1 MDRKTY
7 TAQLAGLRELRAGIT
22 AAEKT
27 VAAAQKELD
36 RLTAQRARKVAGLAG
51 YEGAQAA
58 AVAKASGLSVGDV
71 VRIAPLLDPTPAAVR
86 AARADDRADADAAT
100 HVPVPEAELADG
112 PAVVVALSL
121 ARPAPVPEQPAP
133 AAVRAAR
140 ADDRADADAD
150 AVAAAVAAAPAS
162 GTESADGPAVV
173 VAPSLTRPVPV
184 LEQPVS
190 AGTAVEVPV
199 GAGEQ
204 DVVEQPPVVPLAEVP
219 SVVAVVPAPVVARPA
234 PATPAAA
241 PSVPTVPAAPAA
253 PTVPVA
259 PVASVVPVAPV
270 AAVPRPVVEAGPR
283 ELPALPEGPAA
294 VRFEAV
300 TTGLVSKR
308 PNFVQQARATVFL
321 DAATGD
327 LAVRDRVVRL
337 GLGARTPGEILD
349 AVLAAAPGTERVY
362 ITAGAPWHDGA
373 ERYPTLKDAVAA
385 WLNTPSER
393 WTTAVGAGR
402 DRLAGHF
409 VHQRQPVGRYA
420 PASAP
425 DGPVTEVRSMG
436 EWFDPDGADVVTC
449 RQAFTLLWQALRRHW
464 DDAVLMG
471 SPSQTGR
478 DLWSRTIPTTG
489 KWAGGYPVLSE
500 ELRGLLHATGGQGRT
515 ELVLPP
521 RVPEQLPA
529 LVEYDRTFAYAKHL
543 WKSPVGVPR
552 RITAAAFAAMTEQE
566 QTKALMSCSHWNVRV
581 TVPAGWQHVGLL
593 PAPVTGD
600 RAWTYPAA
608 PGATFTTWAGGA
620 EVHLALANHIAPW
633 KVEILGGLLFED
645 GKPLDEWGKRL
656 KAAWADLTNLS
667 KLHGD
672 ERQRTAAYLAS
683 RAVRSVLLFGLG
695 GFAQRPRL
703 VSGTTP
709 IGEALPAGAEI
720 LGQDDTVVTWQRRA
734 GFSRD
739 PYAHPEW
746 AAYVWSGARAALLDM
761 KYRQGKEIIGHAG
774 ALHARP
780 GTVVY
785 FGTDGIALTE
795 RQMWPYRGEPGDY
808 LFKGHLTGPVQ
819 HPATQEQ
826 YLKLRALGR
835 AELTATENGTDR

>member
-7 TAQLAGLRELRAGIT
+7 TAELAGLRELRAEIT
-22 AAEKT
+22 SAEKA

-36 RLTAQRARKVAGLAG
+36 KLTARRARRVAGLAG
-51 YEGAQAA
+51 YEGAKAD
-58 AVAKASGLSVGDV
+58 AVAKAAGLSVGDV

-86 AARADDRADADAAT
+86 AAKVDDQAAAAGAAAP
-100 HVPVPEAELADG
+100 VPAPEAE
-112 PAVVVALSL
+112 
-121 ARPAPVPEQPAP
+121 PVDEPT
-133 AAVRAAR
+133 
-140 ADDRADADAD
+140 
-150 AVAAAVAAAPAS
+150 AAVAPA
-162 GTESADGPAVV
+162 
-173 VAPSLTRPVPV
+173 LTRPVPV
-184 LEQPVS
+184 PKQ
-190 AGTAVEVPV
+190 
-199 GAGEQ
+199 
-204 DVVEQPPVVPLAEVP
+204 
-219 SVVAVVPAPVVARPA
+219 PA
-234 PATPAAA
+234 PAAPVTEAPAEVEDQAVAEKPDPATA
-241 PSVPTVPAAPAA
+241 PVVPAAP
-253 PTVPVA
+253 VA
-259 PVASVVPVAPV
+259 
-270 AAVPRPVVEAGPR
+270 AGPR
-283 ELPALPEGPAA
+283 ELPALPEGPAGA
-294 VRFEAV
+294 RFEAV

-308 PNFVQQARATVFL
+308 PNFTQQTRSTVFL

-337 GLGARTPGEILD
+337 DLGARTPGGILD
-349 AVLAAAPGTERVY
+349 AVLHAAPGTERIY

-373 ERYPTLKDAVAA
+373 ERYSTLKDAVAA

-402 DRLAGHF
+402 DKLAGHF

-420 PASAP
+420 PTAAP
-425 DGPVTEVRSMG
+425 DGGSTEIRSMG
-436 EWFDPDGADVVTC
+436 EWFDPEGADVVTC

-515 ELVLPP
+515 ELILPP

-543 WKSPVGVPR
+543 WKSPVGTPR

-581 TVPAGWQHVGLL
+581 TVPADWNHVGLL

-600 RAWTYPAA
+600 RAWVYPST
-608 PGATFTTWAGGA
+608 PGETFVTWAGGA
-620 EVHLALANHIAPW
+620 EVHLALANHLTPW
-633 KVEILGGLLFED
+633 RIEVLGGLLFED

-656 KAAWADLTNLS
+656 KAAWADLANLS
-667 KLHGD
+667 RIHGD
-672 ERQRTAAYLAS
+672 ERQRTAAHLAS

-709 IGEALPAGAEI
+709 AGETLPAGVEI
-720 LGQDDTVVTWQRRA
+720 LGQDGQVVTWQRQA

-761 KYRQGKEIIGHAG
+761 KYRQGKEVIGHAG
-774 ALHARP
+774 ALHAKP

-795 RQMWPYRGEPGDY
+795 RQPWPYRGEPGDY
-808 LFKGHLTGPVQ
+808 LLKGHLTGPVA
-819 HPATQEQ
+819 HPQSQEE
-826 YLKLRALGR
+826 YLKLRGLGR
-835 AELTATENGTDR
+835 AELAAAQVATGGEQR

>member
-1 MDRKTY
+1 LMDRKTY
-7 TAQLAGLRELRAGIT
+7 TAELAGLRELRGEIT
-22 AAEKT
+22 AAEKQ

-36 RLTAQRARKVAGLAG
+36 KLTAQRSRRVTGLAG
-51 YEGAQAA
+51 YEGAKADA
-58 AVAKASGLSVGDV
+58 IAKACGLSVGDV
-71 VRIAPLLDPTPAAVR
+71 VRLAPLLDPTPAAVR
-86 AARADDRADADAAT
+86 AAKTDDRPAAAAPLRAPAPAPQPLPAAALAPALT
-100 HVPVPEAELADG
+100 RPASDPAPVAEQPASAAEAPQEA
-112 PAVVVALSL
+112 PAVVRDGPGDADRS
-121 ARPAPVPEQPAP
+121 APVE
-133 AAVRAAR
+133 AA
-140 ADDRADADAD
+140 DQ
-150 AVAAAVAAAPAS
+150 AVAAAPLRAQ
-162 GTESADGPAVV
+162 A
-173 VAPSLTRPVPV
+173 VPV
-184 LEQPVS
+184 E
-190 AGTAVEVPV
+190 G
-199 GAGEQ
+199 
-204 DVVEQPPVVPLAEVP
+204 
-219 SVVAVVPAPVVARPA
+219 A
-234 PATPAAA
+234 PAAVTADTAAA
-241 PSVPTVPAAPAA
+241 AGGSGVGETEPGVQAESAAPAA
-253 PTVPVA
+253 A
-259 PVASVVPVAPV
+259 VVESALSVAPV
-270 AAVPRPVVEAGPR
+270 AAAGPR
-283 ELPALPEGPAA
+283 ELPTLPEGPAGA
-294 VRFEAV
+294 RFEAV

-321 DAATGD
+321 DAAAGV
-327 LAVRDRVVRL
+327 LAVRDQTVRL
-337 GLGARTPGEILD
+337 DLGARTPGEILD
-349 AVLAAAPGTERVY
+349 AVLAAAPGTERIY
-362 ITAGAPWHDGA
+362 ITTGAPWHDGA
-373 ERYPTLKDAVAA
+373 ERYSTLKDAVAA
-385 WLNTPSER
+385 WLNTPSQR
-393 WTTAVGAGR
+393 WTTAVGSGR
-402 DRLAGHF
+402 DKLAGHF

-420 PASAP
+420 PAASP

-436 EWFDPDGADVVTC
+436 EWFDPDGADVAIC

-515 ELVLPP
+515 ELILPP

-543 WKSPVGVPR
+543 WKSPVGTPR
-552 RITAAAFAAMTEQE
+552 RITARAFAAMSEQE

-581 TVPAGWQHVGLL
+581 TVPAGWNHVGLL

-600 RAWTYPAA
+600 RAWIYPSE
-608 PGATFTTWAGGA
+608 PGTTFTTWAGGA
-620 EVHLALANHIAPW
+620 EVHLALSNHLMPW

-667 KLHGD
+667 RLHGD
-672 ERQRTAAYLAS
+672 ERQRQAAYLAS

-709 IGEALPAGAEI
+709 LGEALPAGVEI
-720 LGQDDTVVTWQRRA
+720 LGQDESVVTWQRQA

-761 KYRQGKEIIGHAG
+761 KYRQGKEVVGVAG

-785 FGTDGIALTE
+785 FGTDGTALTE
-795 RQMWPYRGEPGDY
+795 RQPWPYRGEPGDY
-808 LFKGHLTGPVQ
+808 LLKGHLTGPIP
-819 HPATQEQ
+819 HPTSQEQ
-826 YLKLRALGR
+826 YLKLRGLGR
-835 AELTATENGTDR
+835 AHLAAKGADHQ

>member
-7 TAQLAGLRELRAGIT
+7 TAELAGLRELRAGIT
-22 AAEKT
+22 AAEKA

-36 RLTAQRARKVAGLAG
+36 KLAAQRSRRVAGLAG

-58 AVAKASGLSVGDV
+58 PIAKASGLSVGDV

-86 AARADDRADADAAT
+86 TAKTENQAAAAAAPAPAPET
-100 HVPVPEAELADG
+100 EPVDE
-112 PAVVVALSL
+112 PAVAVAPALT
-121 ARPAPVPEQPAP
+121 RPAPVLEQPAP
-133 AAVRAAR
+133 AAPAAPVTE
-140 ADDRADADAD
+140 APSEVEDQ
-150 AVAAAVAAAPAS
+150 AVA
-162 GTESADGPAVV
+162 
-173 VAPSLTRPVPV
+173 
-184 LEQPVS
+184 EQP
-190 AGTAVEVPV
+190 A
-199 GAGEQ
+199 
-204 DVVEQPPVVPLAEVP
+204 
-219 SVVAVVPAPVVARPA
+219 
-234 PATPAAA
+234 PAAA
-241 PSVPTVPAAPAA
+241 PVVPAL
-253 PTVPVA
+253 
-259 PVASVVPVAPV
+259 SVAPV
-270 AAVPRPVVEAGPR
+270 AAALRPVVEAGPR
-283 ELPALPEGPAA
+283 ELPTLPEGPAGA
-294 VRFEAV
+294 RFEAV

-308 PNFVQQARATVFL
+308 PNFTQQARSTVFL
-321 DAATGD
+321 DAAAGM
-327 LAVRDRVVRL
+327 LAVRDQVVRVD
-337 GLGARTPGEILD
+337 LGARTPGEILD

-373 ERYPTLKDAVAA
+373 ERYSTLKDAVAA

-393 WTTAVGAGR
+393 WTTAVGSGR
-402 DRLAGHF
+402 DKLAGHF

-425 DGPVTEVRSMG
+425 DSATTEIRSMG

-449 RQAFTLLWQALRRHW
+449 RDAFRLLWQALRRHW

-515 ELVLPP
+515 ELILPP

-543 WKSPVGVPR
+543 WKSPVGTPR
-552 RITAAAFAAMTEQE
+552 RITAAAFAAMSEAEQV
-566 QTKALMSCSHWNVRV
+566 KALMSCSHWNIRV
-581 TVPAGWQHVGLL
+581 TVPQGWDHVGLL

-600 RAWTYPAA
+600 RAWIYPAT

-620 EVHLALANHIAPW
+620 EIHLALSNHIAPW
-633 KVEILGGLLFED
+633 RIEVLGGLLFED

-695 GFAQRPRL
+695 SFAQRPRL

-709 IGEALPAGAEI
+709 VGETLPAGVEI
-720 LGQDDTVVTWQRRA
+720 LGQDGEVVTWQRQA

-761 KYRQGKEIIGHAG
+761 KYRQGKEVIGYAG
-774 ALHARP
+774 ALHAKP

-795 RQMWPYRGEPGDY
+795 RQPWPYRGEVGDY
-808 LFKGHLTGPVQ
+808 LLKGHLTGPVE
-819 HPATQEQ
+819 PPTSQEQ
-826 YLKLRALGR
+826 YLKLRGLSR
-835 AELTATENGTDR
+835 AELAAKGADQ

>member
-7 TAQLAGLRELRAGIT
+7 TTELAGLRELRTRIT
-22 AAEKT
+22 AAEKQ

-36 RLTAQRARKVAGLAG
+36 RLAAQRARQVAGLAG

-58 AVAKASGLSVGDV
+58 PIAKASGLSVGDV

-86 AARADDRADADAAT
+86 TAKADDRAA
-100 HVPVPEAELADG
+100 
-112 PAVVVALSL
+112 AVV
-121 ARPAPVPEQPAP
+121 
-133 AAVRAAR
+133 
-140 ADDRADADAD
+140 
-150 AVAAAVAAAPAS
+150 AVAAAAPAPV
-162 GTESADGPAVV
+162 EAPKPAPVAEPAPAPAV
-173 VAPSLTRPVPV
+173 A
-184 LEQPVS
+184 E
-190 AGTAVEVPV
+190 
-199 GAGEQ
+199 
-204 DVVEQPPVVPLAEVP
+204 PP
-219 SVVAVVPAPVVARPA
+219 VPAPA
-234 PATPAAA
+234 
-241 PSVPTVPAAPAA
+241 
-253 PTVPVA
+253 
-259 PVASVVPVAPV
+259 
-270 AAVPRPVVEAGPR
+270 PRPSAEAGPR
-283 ELPALPEGPAA
+283 ELPTLPEGPAGA
-294 VRFEAV
+294 RFEAV
-300 TTGLVSKR
+300 TTGLASKR
-308 PNFVQQARATVFL
+308 PNFTQQARSTVFL
-321 DAATGD
+321 DASTGM
-327 LAVRDRVVRL
+327 LAVRDRTVRL
-337 GLGARTPGEILD
+337 DLGARTPGEVLD
-349 AVLAAAPGTERVY
+349 AVLATAPGTERIY

-373 ERYPTLKDAVAA
+373 ERHSTLKDAVAA

-393 WTTAVGAGR
+393 WATAVGAGR
-402 DRLAGHF
+402 DKLAGHF

-420 PASAP
+420 PAGAP
-425 DGPVTEVRSMG
+425 DSGSTEIRSMG

-478 DLWSRTIPTTG
+478 DLWSRTVPTTG

-515 ELVLPP
+515 ELILPP

-543 WKSPVGVPR
+543 WKSPVGTPR

-566 QTKALMSCSHWNVRV
+566 QAKALMSCSHWNVRV
-581 TVPAGWQHVGLL
+581 TVPAGWNHVGLL

-600 RAWTYPAA
+600 RAWVYPAE

-620 EVHLALANHIAPW
+620 EVHLALSNHLAPW
-633 KVEILGGLLFED
+633 RIEVLGGLLFED

-667 KLHGD
+667 RVHGD
-672 ERQRTAAYLAS
+672 ERQRQAAYLAS

-709 IGEALPAGAEI
+709 VGEALPAGVEI
-720 LGQDDTVVTWQRRA
+720 LGQDGEVVTWQRQA

-761 KYRQGKEIIGHAG
+761 KYRQGKEVVGHAG
-774 ALHARP
+774 ALHAEP

-785 FGTDGIALTE
+785 FGTDGIALTG
-795 RQMWPYRGEPGDY
+795 RQPWPYRGEPGDY
-808 LFKGHLTGPVQ
+808 LLKGHLTGPIQ
-819 HPATQEQ
+819 HPTSQEQ
-826 YLKLRALGR
+826 YLDLRARGR
-835 AELTATENGTDR
+835 AELAATEKGTDQ

>member
-7 TAQLAGLRELRAGIT
+7 TAKVAELRPLREEIGK
-22 AAEKT
+22 AEKM
-27 VAAAQKELD
+27 VAAAQAALD
-36 RLTAQRARKVAGLAG
+36 KLNLQRARRITELAG
-51 YEGAQAA
+51 YEGAQAPA
-58 AVAKASGLSVGDV
+58 IAKASGLSVGDV

-86 AARADDRADADAAT
+86 AAKADDQAAA
-100 HVPVPEAELADG
+100 VAAPAPAPVVEPVAEPVAAVA
-112 PAVVVALSL
+112 PALT
-121 ARPAPVPEQPAP
+121 RPAPVVEQPAP
-133 AAVRAAR
+133 APAPAPALAPVEVE
-140 ADDRADADAD
+140 DQ
-150 AVAAAVAAAPAS
+150 AVAEQPAPVAAAPAAS
-162 GTESADGPAVV
+162 
-173 VAPSLTRPVPV
+173 VA
-184 LEQPVS
+184 
-190 AGTAVEVPV
+190 
-199 GAGEQ
+199 
-204 DVVEQPPVVPLAEVP
+204 
-219 SVVAVVPAPVVARPA
+219 
-234 PATPAAA
+234 
-241 PSVPTVPAAPAA
+241 
-253 PTVPVA
+253 PVA
-259 PVASVVPVAPV
+259 PVSRP
-270 AAVPRPVVEAGPR
+270 AVESGPR
-283 ELPALPEGPAA
+283 ELPTLPEGPAGA
-294 VRFEAV
+294 RFEAV
-300 TTGLVSKR
+300 TNGLVSKR
-308 PNFVQQARATVFL
+308 PNFTQQARATVFL
-321 DAATGD
+321 DAAAGM
-327 LAVRDRVVRL
+327 LAVRDQVVRL
-337 GLGARTPGEILD
+337 DLGARTPGEILD
-349 AVLAAAPGTERVY
+349 AVLATAPGTERIY

-373 ERYPTLKDAVAA
+373 ERYSTLKDAVVA

-393 WTTAVGAGR
+393 WTTAIGSGR
-402 DRLAGHF
+402 DKLAGHF

-420 PASAP
+420 PAAAP
-425 DGPVTEVRSMG
+425 DGPVTEIRSMG

-515 ELVLPP
+515 ELILPP

-552 RITAAAFAAMTEQE
+552 RITAAGFAAMTGQE
-566 QTKALMSCSHWNVRV
+566 QVKALMSCSHWNIRV
-581 TVPAGWQHVGLL
+581 TVPQGWNHVGLL

-600 RAWTYPAA
+600 RAWIYPSE

-620 EVHLALANHIAPW
+620 EVHLALSNHLMPW

-656 KAAWADLTNLS
+656 KSAWADLTNLS

-672 ERQRTAAYLAS
+672 ERQRQAAYLAS

-703 VSGTTP
+703 VSGTTAL
-709 IGEALPAGAEI
+709 GEALPAGVEI
-720 LGQDDTVVTWQRRA
+720 LGQDDTVTTWQRQA

-739 PYAHPEW
+739 PNAHPEW

-761 KYRQGKEIIGHAG
+761 KYRQGKEVVGYAG

-780 GTVVY
+780 GSVVY

-795 RQMWPYRGEPGDY
+795 RQPWPYRGEVGDY
-808 LFKGHLTGPVQ
+808 LLKGHLTGPVE
-819 HPATQEQ
+819 HPTSQEQ
-826 YLKLRALGR
+826 YLKLRGLGR
-835 AELTATENGTDR
+835 AELAAAATKGADQ

>member
-1 MDRKTY
+1 MDRQAY
-7 TAQLAGLRELRAGIT
+7 TAALASLRELRGEIGQAK
-22 AAEKT
+22 KT

-36 RLTAQRARKVAGLAG
+36 KLNQQRARKVAGLAG
-51 YEGAQAA
+51 YEAA
-58 AVAKASGLSVGDV
+58 KADAVAKASGLTLADV

-86 AARADDRADADAAT
+86 TAKADDQAAAA
-100 HVPVPEAELADG
+100 PVQAPAPAAG
-112 PAVVVALSL
+112 PAEQPVAAL
-121 ARPAPVPEQPAP
+121 APALNRPAPVVEQPAP
-133 AAVRAAR
+133 AAPATGAPTVVEDQAA
-140 ADDRADADAD
+140 
-150 AVAAAVAAAPAS
+150 
-162 GTESADGPAVV
+162 
-173 VAPSLTRPVPV
+173 
-184 LEQPVS
+184 
-190 AGTAVEVPV
+190 
-199 GAGEQ
+199 
-204 DVVEQPPVVPLAEVP
+204 VVEQP
-219 SVVAVVPAPVVARPA
+219 
-234 PATPAAA
+234 
-241 PSVPTVPAAPAA
+241 
-253 PTVPVA
+253 
-259 PVASVVPVAPV
+259 ASVA
-270 AAVPRPVVEAGPR
+270 AGPR
-283 ELPALPEGPAA
+283 ELPTLPEGAEGA
-294 VRFEAV
+294 RFEAV

-327 LAVRDRVVRL
+327 LAVRDQVVRL
-337 GLGARTPGEILD
+337 TLGARTPGEILD
-349 AVLAAAPGTERVY
+349 AVLYSAPGTERIY

-373 ERYPTLKDAVAA
+373 ERYSTLKDAVAA

-393 WTTAVGAGR
+393 WTTAVGSGR
-402 DRLAGHF
+402 DKLAGHF

-425 DGPVTEVRSMG
+425 DSGSTEIRSMG
-436 EWFDPDGADVVTC
+436 EWFDADGADVATC

-515 ELVLPP
+515 ELILPP

-543 WKSPVGVPR
+543 WKSPVGTPR
-552 RITAAAFAAMTEQE
+552 RITAAAFAVMSEAE

-581 TVPAGWQHVGLL
+581 TVPAGWNHVGLL
-593 PAPVTGD
+593 PAPVTGE
-600 RAWTYPAA
+600 RAWVYPST
-608 PGATFTTWAGGA
+608 PGETFVTWAGGA
-620 EVHLALANHIAPW
+620 EIHLALSNHLAPW

-672 ERQRTAAYLAS
+672 ERQRQAAYLAS

-709 IGEALPAGAEI
+709 LGEALPAGVEI
-720 LGQDDTVVTWQRRA
+720 LGQDESVVTWQRQA

-761 KYRQGKEIIGHAG
+761 KYRQGKEVIGHAG

-808 LFKGHLTGPVQ
+808 LLKGHLTGPVP
-819 HPATQEQ
+819 HPASQEQ
-826 YLKLRALGR
+826 YLKLRGQGR
-835 AELTATENGTDR
+835 AELVATEKGAEQS

>member
-7 TAQLAGLRELRAGIT
+7 TAELASLRELRTGIT

-36 RLTAQRARKVAGLAG
+36 KLAAQRARRVAGLAG
-51 YEGAQAA
+51 YEGAQAPA
-58 AVAKASGLSVGDV
+58 IAKASGLSVGDV
-71 VRIAPLLDPTPAAVR
+71 VRIAPLLDPTPAVVR
-86 AARADDRADADAAT
+86 AAKADDQAAAA
-100 HVPVPEAELADG
+100 PALAPEAEPVDE
-112 PAVVVALSL
+112 PAVAVAPALT
-121 ARPAPVPEQPAP
+121 RPAPVLEQPAP
-133 AAVRAAR
+133 AAPVTE
-140 ADDRADADAD
+140 
-150 AVAAAVAAAPAS
+150 APAEVEDQ
-162 GTESADGPAVV
+162 GT
-173 VAPSLTRPVPV
+173 
-184 LEQPVS
+184 
-190 AGTAVEVPV
+190 
-199 GAGEQ
+199 
-204 DVVEQPPVVPLAEVP
+204 VEQPATAFAALVAPPVLQEPQETEPGVQAGT
-219 SVVAVVPAPVVARPA
+219 VVGPRPA
-234 PATPAAA
+234 
-241 PSVPTVPAAPAA
+241 
-253 PTVPVA
+253 
-259 PVASVVPVAPV
+259 
-270 AAVPRPVVEAGPR
+270 VEAGPR
-283 ELPALPEGPAA
+283 GLPALPQGPAGA
-294 VRFEAV
+294 RFEAV

-308 PNFVQQARATVFL
+308 PPYTQQARATVFL
-321 DAATGD
+321 DAAAGT
-327 LAVRDRVVRL
+327 LAVREQTVRL
-337 GLGARTPGEILD
+337 DLGARTPGEILD
-349 AVLAAAPGTERVY
+349 AVHVAAPGTERVY

-373 ERYPTLKDAVAA
+373 ERYSTLKDAVAA

-393 WTTAVGAGR
+393 WTTAVGSGR
-402 DRLAGHF
+402 DKLAGHF

-420 PASAP
+420 PTASP
-425 DGPVTEVRSMG
+425 DGPVTEIRSMG
-436 EWFDPDGADVVTC
+436 EWFDADGADVVTC

-515 ELVLPP
+515 ELILPP

-543 WKSPVGVPR
+543 WKSPVGTPR

-581 TVPAGWQHVGLL
+581 TVPQGWQHVGLL

-600 RAWTYPAA
+600 RAWVYPSE

-620 EVHLALANHIAPW
+620 EVHLALSNHLAPW

-656 KAAWADLTNLS
+656 KSAWADLTNLS
-667 KLHGD
+667 KLHAD
-672 ERQRTAAYLAS
+672 ERQRQAAYLAS

-709 IGEALPAGAEI
+709 LGEALPAGVEI
-720 LGQDDTVVTWQRRA
+720 LGQDDQVVTWQRQA

-761 KYRQGKEIIGHAG
+761 KYRQGKEVIGYAG
-774 ALHARP
+774 ALHAKP

-795 RQMWPYRGEPGDY
+795 RQPWPYRGEPGDY
-808 LFKGHLTGPVQ
+808 LLKGHLTGPVE
-819 HPATQEQ
+819 HPVSQEQ
-826 YLKLRALGR
+826 YLKLRGLGR
-835 AELTATENGTDR
+835 AELAAAAKGAGQ

>member
-7 TAQLAGLRELRAGIT
+7 TAELAGLRELRTEIT
-22 AAEKT
+22 AAEKQ

-36 RLTAQRARKVAGLAG
+36 KLTAQRARRVAGLAG
-51 YEGAQAA
+51 YEGAQAP

-86 AARADDRADADAAT
+86 AAKTDDQAAT
-100 HVPVPEAELADG
+100 APAPAPVAAPVAE
-112 PAVVVALSL
+112 PAVAVAPALT
-121 ARPAPVPEQPAP
+121 RPAPVLGQQAPAAPETEAPTEVEDQPVAEQPAP
-133 AAVRAAR
+133 A
-140 ADDRADADAD
+140 
-150 AVAAAVAAAPAS
+150 VAA
-162 GTESADGPAVV
+162 
-173 VAPSLTRPVPV
+173 L
-184 LEQPVS
+184 
-190 AGTAVEVPV
+190 
-199 GAGEQ
+199 
-204 DVVEQPPVVPLAEVP
+204 
-219 SVVAVVPAPVVARPA
+219 VVPA
-234 PATPAAA
+234 
-241 PSVPTVPAAPAA
+241 
-253 PTVPVA
+253 
-259 PVASVVPVAPV
+259 ASVAPVAPV
-270 AAVPRPVVEAGPR
+270 AAAPRPVVESGPR
-283 ELPALPEGPAA
+283 ELPTLPEGPAGA
-294 VRFEAV
+294 RFEAV

-308 PNFVQQARATVFL
+308 PNFTQQARSTVFL

-337 GLGARTPGEILD
+337 DLGARTPGEILD
-349 AVLAAAPGTERVY
+349 AVLATAPGTERVY

-373 ERYPTLKDAVAA
+373 ERYSTLKDAVAA

-393 WTTAVGAGR
+393 WTTAVGSGR
-402 DRLAGHF
+402 DKLAGHF

-420 PASAP
+420 PAAP
-425 DGPVTEVRSMG
+425 DSATTEIRSMG

-515 ELVLPP
+515 ELILPP

-543 WKSPVGVPR
+543 WKSPVGTPR
-552 RITAAAFAAMTEQE
+552 RITAAAFAAMSEAEQV
-566 QTKALMSCSHWNVRV
+566 KALMSCSHWNVRV
-581 TVPAGWQHVGLL
+581 TVPAGWNHVGLL

-600 RAWTYPAA
+600 RAWIYPAT
-608 PGATFTTWAGGA
+608 PGTTFTTWAGGA
-620 EVHLALANHIAPW
+620 EVHLALSNHLMPW

-709 IGEALPAGAEI
+709 LGEALPAGVEI
-720 LGQDDTVVTWQRRA
+720 LGQDDQVVTWQRQA

-761 KYRQGKEIIGHAG
+761 KYRQGKEVIGYAG
-774 ALHARP
+774 ALHAKP

-795 RQMWPYRGEPGDY
+795 RQPWPYRGEPGDY
-808 LFKGHLTGPVQ
+808 LLKGHLTGPVE
-819 HPATQEQ
+819 HPTSQEQ
-826 YLKLRALGR
+826 YLKLRGLGR
-835 AELTATENGTDR
+835 AELTQKGADR

>member
-7 TAQLAGLRELRAGIT
+7 TAELAGLRELRTEIT
-22 AAEKT
+22 AAEKR

-36 RLTAQRARKVAGLAG
+36 KLTAQRSRRVAGLAG
-51 YEGAQAA
+51 YEGAQAPA
-58 AVAKASGLSVGDV
+58 IAKAAGLSVGDV

-86 AARADDRADADAAT
+86 AAKADDQAAAAPAQAPA
-100 HVPVPEAELADG
+100 PVAEPVAE
-112 PAVVVALSL
+112 PAVAVAPALT
-121 ARPAPVPEQPAP
+121 RPAPVLEQPAP
-133 AAVRAAR
+133 AAPVAEAPTEVE
-140 ADDRADADAD
+140 DQ
-150 AVAAAVAAAPAS
+150 AAAV
-162 GTESADGPAVV
+162 E
-173 VAPSLTRPVPV
+173 
-184 LEQPVS
+184 
-190 AGTAVEVPV
+190 
-199 GAGEQ
+199 
-204 DVVEQPPVVPLAEVP
+204 
-219 SVVAVVPAPVVARPA
+219 RPA
-234 PATPAAA
+234 PAAL
-241 PSVPTVPAAPAA
+241 VVPAA
-253 PTVPVA
+253 
-259 PVASVVPVAPV
+259 SVAPV
-270 AAVPRPVVEAGPR
+270 AAVERPAVAAGPR
-283 ELPALPEGPAA
+283 ELPTLPEGPAGA
-294 VRFEAV
+294 RFEAV

-321 DAATGD
+321 DAAAGM
-327 LAVRDRVVRL
+327 LAVRDQVVRVD
-337 GLGARTPGEILD
+337 LGARTPGEILD
-349 AVLAAAPGTERVY
+349 AVLATAPGTERIY

-373 ERYPTLKDAVAA
+373 ERYSTLKDAVAA

-393 WTTAVGAGR
+393 WTTAVGSGR
-402 DRLAGHF
+402 DKLAGHF

-425 DGPVTEVRSMG
+425 DSATTEIRSMG

-515 ELVLPP
+515 ELILPP

-543 WKSPVGVPR
+543 WKSPVGTPR
-552 RITAAAFAAMTEQE
+552 RVTAAAFAAMTEAE

-581 TVPAGWQHVGLL
+581 TVPQGWNHVGLL
-593 PAPVTGD
+593 PAPVTRD
-600 RAWTYPAA
+600 RAWVYPSE
-608 PGATFTTWAGGA
+608 PGTTFTTWAGGA
-620 EVHLALANHIAPW
+620 EIHLALSNHIAPW
-633 KVEILGGLLFED
+633 RIEVLGGLLFED

-709 IGEALPAGAEI
+709 LGETLPAGVEI
-720 LGQDDTVVTWQRRA
+720 LGQDDQVVTWQRQA

-761 KYRQGKEIIGHAG
+761 KYRQGKDVIGYAG
-774 ALHARP
+774 ALHAKP

-795 RQMWPYRGEPGDY
+795 CQPWPYRGEPGDY
-808 LFKGHLTGPVQ
+808 LLKGHLTGPVE
-819 HPATQEQ
+819 HPTSQEQ
-826 YLKLRALGR
+826 YLKLRGLGR
-835 AELTATENGTDR
+835 AELAEKGADQ

>member
-7 TAQLAGLRELRAGIT
+7 TAELAGLRELRTEIT
-22 AAEKT
+22 AAEKQ
-27 VAAAQKELD
+27 VAAARKELD
-36 RLTAQRARKVAGLAG
+36 KLTAQRSRRVAGLAG
-51 YEGAQAA
+51 YEGAQAPA
-58 AVAKASGLSVGDV
+58 IAKASGLSVGDV

-86 AARADDRADADAAT
+86 TAKVEDQAAT
-100 HVPVPEAELADG
+100 AAPAPASTAEPVAE
-112 PAVVVALSL
+112 PAVAVAPALT
-121 ARPAPVPEQPAP
+121 RPAPALVVEQPAP
-133 AAVRAAR
+133 AAPVAEALTEVE
-140 ADDRADADAD
+140 DQ
-150 AVAAAVAAAPAS
+150 AVA
-162 GTESADGPAVV
+162 
-173 VAPSLTRPVPV
+173 
-184 LEQPVS
+184 EQ
-190 AGTAVEVPV
+190 
-199 GAGEQ
+199 
-204 DVVEQPPVVPLAEVP
+204 
-219 SVVAVVPAPVVARPA
+219 PA
-234 PATPAAA
+234 PAEP
-241 PSVPTVPAAPAA
+241 APAA
-253 PTVPVA
+253 Q
-259 PVASVVPVAPV
+259 VVPVAGETEPGVQATSDPTTASITRATGQDAAAPV
-270 AAVPRPVVEAGPR
+270 AAPVRPVAQAVGPR
-283 ELPALPEGPAA
+283 ELPALPEGRAGA
-294 VRFEAV
+294 RFEAV

-308 PNFVQQARATVFL
+308 PNFVQQARSTVFL

-337 GLGARTPGEILD
+337 DLGARTPGEILD
-349 AVLAAAPGTERVY
+349 AVLHAAPGTERVY

-373 ERYPTLKDAVAA
+373 ERYSTLKDAVAA

-393 WTTAVGAGR
+393 WTTAVGSGR
-402 DRLAGHF
+402 DKLAGHF

-420 PASAP
+420 PTAAP
-425 DGPVTEVRSMG
+425 DSATTEIRSMG

-515 ELVLPP
+515 ELLLPP

-552 RITAAAFAAMTEQE
+552 RITAAAFAAMTGQE
-566 QTKALMSCSHWNVRV
+566 QVKALMSCSHWNVRV
-581 TVPAGWQHVGLL
+581 TVPAGWNHVGLL

-600 RAWTYPAA
+600 RAWVYPSA
-608 PGATFTTWAGGA
+608 PGTTFTTWAGGA
-620 EVHLALANHIAPW
+620 EVHLALSNHLMPW

-656 KAAWADLTNLS
+656 KAAWADLSNLS

-672 ERQRTAAYLAS
+672 ERQRQAAYLSS

-709 IGEALPAGAEI
+709 LGETLPAGVEI
-720 LGQDDTVVTWQRRA
+720 LGQGDSVVTWQRQA

-761 KYRQGKEIIGHAG
+761 KYRQGKEVIGHAG
-774 ALHARP
+774 ALHAKP

-795 RQMWPYRGEPGDY
+795 RQPWPYRGEVGDY
-808 LFKGHLTGPVQ
+808 LLKGHLTGPIQ
-819 HPATQEQ
+819 HPISQEQ
-826 YLKLRALGR
+826 YLQLRGLGR
-835 AELTATENGTDR
+835 AELAATEKGADQ

>member
-7 TAQLAGLRELRAGIT
+7 TAELAGLRELRTEVT
-22 AAEKT
+22 AAEKA

-36 RLTAQRARKVAGLAG
+36 KLNSQRARRVAGLAG

-86 AARADDRADADAAT
+86 AAKADGQAAAAPAPAPAPELVDELAAT
-100 HVPVPEAELADG
+100 VA
-112 PAVVVALSL
+112 PALT
-121 ARPAPVPEQPAP
+121 RPAPVLEQPAP
-133 AAVRAAR
+133 AAPV
-140 ADDRADADAD
+140 
-150 AVAAAVAAAPAS
+150 
-162 GTESADGPAVV
+162 TEA
-173 VAPSLTRPVPV
+173 
-184 LEQPVS
+184 
-190 AGTAVEVPV
+190 
-199 GAGEQ
+199 
-204 DVVEQPPVVPLAEVP
+204 LAEVEDQA
-219 SVVAVVPAPVVARPA
+219 VAEQPA
-234 PATPAAA
+234 PATA
-241 PSVPTVPAAPAA
+241 PVVPAA
-253 PTVPVA
+253 
-259 PVASVVPVAPV
+259 SV
-270 AAVPRPVVEAGPR
+270 AAASRPVVEAGPR
-283 ELPALPEGPAA
+283 ELPTLPEGPAGA
-294 VRFEAV
+294 RFEAV

-308 PNFVQQARATVFL
+308 PAFTQQARATVFL

-337 GLGARTPGEILD
+337 DLGARTPGEILD

-373 ERYPTLKDAVAA
+373 ERYSTLKDAVAA

-393 WTTAVGAGR
+393 WTTAVGSGR
-402 DRLAGHF
+402 DKLAGHF

-420 PASAP
+420 PAAAP
-425 DGPVTEVRSMG
+425 DSGSTEIRSMG

-515 ELVLPP
+515 ELILPP
-521 RVPEQLPA
+521 RVPERLPA

-543 WKSPVGVPR
+543 WKSPVGTPR
-552 RITAAAFAAMTEQE
+552 RITAAAFAAMTEAE

-581 TVPAGWQHVGLL
+581 TVPAGWNHVGLL

-600 RAWTYPAA
+600 RAWIYPSE
-608 PGATFTTWAGGA
+608 PGTTFTTWAGGA
-620 EVHLALANHIAPW
+620 EIHLALSNHIAPW

-656 KAAWADLTNLS
+656 KSAWADLTNLS
-667 KLHGD
+667 KLHAD

-709 IGEALPAGAEI
+709 LSEALPAGVEI
-720 LGQDDTVVTWQRRA
+720 LGQDETVVTWQRQA

-761 KYRQGKEIIGHAG
+761 KYRQGKEVIGHAG

-795 RQMWPYRGEPGDY
+795 RQPWPYRGEPGDY
-808 LFKGHLTGPVQ
+808 LLKGHLTGPIP
-819 HPATQEQ
+819 HPTSQEQ
-826 YLKLRALGR
+826 YLKLRGLGR
-835 AELTATENGTDR
+835 AELAAAEGTDQ

>member
-7 TAQLAGLRELRAGIT
+7 TAELAGLRELRTEIT
-22 AAEKT
+22 AAEKV
-27 VAAAQKELD
+27 VATAQKELD
-36 RLTAQRARKVAGLAG
+36 KLTAQRSRRVAGLAG
-51 YEGAQAA
+51 YERAQAPA
-58 AVAKASGLSVGDV
+58 IAKASGLSVGDV

-86 AARADDRADADAAT
+86 AAKTDDQAAAAPAPA
-100 HVPVPEAELADG
+100 PVAEPVDE
-112 PAVVVALSL
+112 PAVAVAPAPVAEPVDEPAVAVAPALT
-121 ARPAPVPEQPAP
+121 RPAPVLEQPAPAVTEAPTEVEDQAVAEQPAP
-133 AAVRAAR
+133 AA
-140 ADDRADADAD
+140 
-150 AVAAAVAAAPAS
+150 APVI
-162 GTESADGPAVV
+162 PAV
-173 VAPSLTRPVPV
+173 S
-184 LEQPVS
+184 
-190 AGTAVEVPV
+190 
-199 GAGEQ
+199 
-204 DVVEQPPVVPLAEVP
+204 
-219 SVVAVVPAPVVARPA
+219 
-234 PATPAAA
+234 
-241 PSVPTVPAAPAA
+241 
-253 PTVPVA
+253 
-259 PVASVVPVAPV
+259 VAPV
-270 AAVPRPVVEAGPR
+270 AAAPRPVVEAGPR
-283 ELPALPEGPAA
+283 ELPTLPEGPAGA
-294 VRFEAV
+294 RFEAV

-308 PNFVQQARATVFL
+308 PNFVQQARSTVFL
-321 DAATGD
+321 DAAAGM
-327 LAVRDRVVRL
+327 LAVRDQVVRVD
-337 GLGARTPGEILD
+337 LGARTPGEILD
-349 AVLAAAPGTERVY
+349 AVHATAPGTERIY

-373 ERYPTLKDAVAA
+373 ERYSTLKDAVSA

-393 WTTAVGAGR
+393 WTTAVGSGR
-402 DRLAGHF
+402 DKLAGHF

-425 DGPVTEVRSMG
+425 DSGSTEIRSMG

-515 ELVLPP
+515 ELILPP

-543 WKSPVGVPR
+543 WKSPVGTPR
-552 RITAAAFAAMTEQE
+552 RITAAAFAAMSEQE
-566 QTKALMSCSHWNVRV
+566 QTKALMSCSHWNIKVM
-581 TVPAGWQHVGLL
+581 VPQGWEHVGLL

-600 RAWTYPAA
+600 RAWVYPAT

-620 EVHLALANHIAPW
+620 EVHLALSNHIAPW
-633 KVEILGGLLFED
+633 RIEVLGGLLFED

-709 IGEALPAGAEI
+709 LGETLPAGVEI
-720 LGQDDTVVTWQRRA
+720 LGQDDQVVTWQRQA

-761 KYRQGKEIIGHAG
+761 KYRQGKEVIGYAG
-774 ALHARP
+774 ALHAKP

-795 RQMWPYRGEPGDY
+795 RQPWPYRGEPGDY
-808 LFKGHLTGPVQ
+808 LLKGHLTGPVE
-819 HPATQEQ
+819 HPTSQEQ
-826 YLKLRALGR
+826 YLKLRGLGR
-835 AELTATENGTDR
+835 AELAEKGADQ

>member
-7 TAQLAGLRELRAGIT
+7 TAELAGLRELRAGIT
-22 AAEKT
+22 AAEKQ

-36 RLTAQRARKVAGLAG
+36 KLTAQRSRRVAGLAG

-58 AVAKASGLSVGDV
+58 PIAKASGLSVGDV
-71 VRIAPLLDPTPAAVR
+71 VRIAPLLDPTPATVRTFRSDDQAAV
-86 AARADDRADADAAT
+86 AAPAPASQAA
-100 HVPVPEAELADG
+100 PVDE
-112 PAVVVALSL
+112 PAVAVAPALT
-121 ARPAPVPEQPAP
+121 RPAPEVEGQAVAEQPAP
-133 AAVRAAR
+133 AAPVTEV
-140 ADDRADADAD
+140 ADQ
-150 AVAAAVAAAPAS
+150 AV
-162 GTESADGPAVV
+162 T
-173 VAPSLTRPVPV
+173 
-184 LEQPVS
+184 EQP
-190 AGTAVEVPV
+190 AALQPGLA
-199 GAGEQ
+199 
-204 DVVEQPPVVPLAEVP
+204 PPVVGETEPGVQ
-219 SVVAVVPAPVVARPA
+219 AVTASIPG
-234 PATPAAA
+234 ATGQHA
-241 PSVPTVPAAPAA
+241 
-253 PTVPVA
+253 
-259 PVASVVPVAPV
+259 VAPV
-270 AAVPRPVVEAGPR
+270 AAAPRPAVESGPR
-283 ELPALPEGPAA
+283 ELPTLPEGRAGA
-294 VRFEAV
+294 RFEAV

-308 PNFVQQARATVFL
+308 PNFTQQARSTVFL

-337 GLGARTPGEILD
+337 DLGARTPGEILD
-349 AVLAAAPGTERVY
+349 AVLAAAPGTERIY

-373 ERYPTLKDAVAA
+373 ERYSTLKDAVAA

-393 WTTAVGAGR
+393 WTTAVGSGR
-402 DRLAGHF
+402 DKLAGHF

-420 PASAP
+420 PAAAP
-425 DGPVTEVRSMG
+425 DGGSTEIRSMG

-449 RQAFTLLWQALRRHW
+449 RDAFRLLWQALRRHW

-515 ELVLPP
+515 ELILPP

-543 WKSPVGVPR
+543 WKSPVGTPR
-552 RITAAAFAAMTEQE
+552 RITAAAFAAMSEAEQV
-566 QTKALMSCSHWNVRV
+566 KALMSCSHWNIRV
-581 TVPAGWQHVGLL
+581 TVPQGWDHVGLL

-600 RAWTYPAA
+600 RAWIYPAT

-620 EVHLALANHIAPW
+620 EIHLALSNHIAPW
-633 KVEILGGLLFED
+633 RIEVLGGLLFED

-709 IGEALPAGAEI
+709 LGEALPAGVEI
-720 LGQDDTVVTWQRRA
+720 LGQDDHVVTWQRQA

-761 KYRQGKEIIGHAG
+761 KYRQGKEVIGYAG
-774 ALHARP
+774 ALHAKP

-795 RQMWPYRGEPGDY
+795 RQPWPYRGEPGDY
-808 LFKGHLTGPVQ
+808 LLKGHLTGPVE
-819 HPATQEQ
+819 HPTSQEQ
-826 YLKLRALGR
+826 YLKLRGLGR
-835 AELTATENGTDR
+835 AELAAKGADQ

>member
-1 MDRKTY
+1 MDRKSY
-7 TAQLAGLRELRAGIT
+7 TAELASLRELRTEIT

-36 RLTAQRARKVAGLAG
+36 KLTAQRARRVAGLAG
-51 YEGAQAA
+51 YEAA
-58 AVAKASGLSVGDV
+58 KADAVAKASGLSVGDV

-86 AARADDRADADAAT
+86 AAKADDQAPAA
-100 HVPVPEAELADG
+100 VPA
-112 PAVVVALSL
+112 
-121 ARPAPVPEQPAP
+121 PAPVAAPVAEPAVAVAPALTRPDPVVEQPAP
-133 AAVRAAR
+133 AAPVTE
-140 ADDRADADAD
+140 
-150 AVAAAVAAAPAS
+150 AP
-162 GTESADGPAVV
+162 TE
-173 VAPSLTRPVPV
+173 
-184 LEQPVS
+184 
-190 AGTAVEVPV
+190 VEDQ
-199 GAGEQ
+199 A
-204 DVVEQPPVVPLAEVP
+204 VVEQPG
-219 SVVAVVPAPVVARPA
+219 
-234 PATPAAA
+234 
-241 PSVPTVPAAPAA
+241 PAAPAA
-253 PTVPVA
+253 APVVPTAPVA
-259 PVASVVPVAPV
+259 PVAS
-270 AAVPRPVVEAGPR
+270 GPR
-283 ELPALPEGPAA
+283 ELPTLPEGPASA
-294 VRFEAV
+294 RFEAV

-308 PNFVQQARATVFL
+308 PNFTQQARATVFL
-321 DAATGD
+321 DAAAGM
-327 LAVRDRVVRL
+327 LAVRDQIVRVD
-337 GLGARTPGEILD
+337 LGARTPGEILD
-349 AVLAAAPGTERVY
+349 AVLATAPGTERIY

-373 ERYPTLKDAVAA
+373 ERYSTLKDAVAA

-393 WTTAVGAGR
+393 WTTAVGSGR
-402 DRLAGHF
+402 DKLAGHF

-425 DGPVTEVRSMG
+425 DSGSTEIRSMG
-436 EWFDPDGADVVTC
+436 EWFDADGADVVTC

-515 ELVLPP
+515 ELFLPP

-552 RITAAAFAAMTEQE
+552 RITAAAFAAMTEAE
-566 QTKALMSCSHWNVRV
+566 QVKALMSCSHWNVRV
-581 TVPAGWQHVGLL
+581 TVPQGWNHVGLL

-600 RAWTYPAA
+600 RAWVYPAT
-608 PGATFTTWAGGA
+608 PGTTFTTWAGGA
-620 EVHLALANHIAPW
+620 EVHLALSNHLMPW
-633 KVEILGGLLFED
+633 KVEILGGLLWED

-709 IGEALPAGAEI
+709 IGEALPAGVEI
-720 LGQDDTVVTWQRRA
+720 LGQDDQVITWQRQA

-761 KYRQGKEIIGHAG
+761 KYRQGKEVIGYAG
-774 ALHARP
+774 ALHAKP

-795 RQMWPYRGEPGDY
+795 RQPWPYRGEPGDY
-808 LFKGHLTGPVQ
+808 LLKGHLTGPVE
-819 HPATQEQ
+819 HPTSQEQ
-826 YLKLRALGR
+826 YLKLRGLGR
-835 AELTATENGTDR
+835 AELAQKGTDQ

>member
-1 MDRKTY
+1 MDRKSY
-7 TAQLAGLRELRAGIT
+7 TAELASLRGLRTEIT
-22 AAEKT
+22 AAEKA

-36 RLTAQRARKVAGLAG
+36 KLNQQRARRVAGLAG

-71 VRIAPLLDPTPAAVR
+71 VRIAPLLDPTPATVR
-86 AARADDRADADAAT
+86 AAK
-100 HVPVPEAELADG
+100 AED
-112 PAVVVALSL
+112 
-121 ARPAPVPEQPAP
+121 Q
-133 AAVRAAR
+133 
-140 ADDRADADAD
+140 
-150 AVAAAVAAAPAS
+150 AVAAAPALAPEAEPVAEPAVAVAPALTRPAAEPAT
-162 GTESADGPAVV
+162 GETEPGVQADSATSPQGRAAAEQPAPAGPAV
-173 VAPSLTRPVPV
+173 
-184 LEQPVS
+184 
-190 AGTAVEVPV
+190 G
-199 GAGEQ
+199 
-204 DVVEQPPVVPLAEVP
+204 
-219 SVVAVVPAPVVARPA
+219 APVA
-234 PATPAAA
+234 PATP
-241 PSVPTVPAAPAA
+241 
-253 PTVPVA
+253 
-259 PVASVVPVAPV
+259 V
-270 AAVPRPVVEAGPR
+270 AAVDRPAVAVGPR
-283 ELPALPEGPAA
+283 ELPTLPEGAA
-294 VRFEAV
+294 GARFEAV

-308 PNFVQQARATVFL
+308 PNFTQQARSTVFL

-327 LAVRDRVVRL
+327 LAVRDRVARL
-337 GLGARTPGEILD
+337 DLGTRTPGEILD
-349 AVLAAAPGTERVY
+349 AVLATAPGTERVY

-373 ERYPTLKDAVAA
+373 ERYSTLKDAVAA

-402 DRLAGHF
+402 DKLAGHF

-420 PASAP
+420 PVAAP
-425 DGPVTEVRSMG
+425 DSGTTEIRSMG
-436 EWFDPDGADVVTC
+436 EWFDPDDADVITC

-515 ELVLPP
+515 ELILPP
-521 RVPEQLPA
+521 RLPEQLPA

-543 WKSPVGVPR
+543 WKSPVGTPR
-552 RITAAAFAAMTEQE
+552 RITAAAFAAMTEAE

-581 TVPAGWQHVGLL
+581 TVPAGWNHVGLL

-600 RAWTYPAA
+600 RAWIYPAE
-608 PGATFTTWAGGA
+608 PGTTFTTWAGGA
-620 EVHLALANHIAPW
+620 EVHLALSNHIAPW
-633 KVEILGGLLFED
+633 KVEVLGGLLFED

-667 KLHGD
+667 RMHGD
-672 ERQRTAAYLAS
+672 ERQRQAAYLAS

-709 IGEALPAGAEI
+709 VGEALPAGVEI
-720 LGQDDTVVTWQRRA
+720 LGQDSDVVTWQRQA

-761 KYRQGKEIIGHAG
+761 KYRQGKEVIGHAG
-774 ALHARP
+774 ALHAKP

-795 RQMWPYRGEPGDY
+795 RQPWPYRGEPGDY
-808 LFKGHLTGPVQ
+808 LLKGHLTGPLP
-819 HPATQEQ
+819 HPASQEE
-826 YLKLRALGR
+826 YLKLRGQGR
-835 AELTATENGTDR
+835 AELAAKGTDQ

>member
-7 TAQLAGLRELRAGIT
+7 TAELASLRELRTGIT
-22 AAEKT
+22 AAEKQ

-36 RLTAQRARKVAGLAG
+36 KLTAQRARRVAGLAG
-51 YEGAQAA
+51 YEGAKAD

-86 AARADDRADADAAT
+86 AVRTDDRAAAGA
-100 HVPVPEAELADG
+100 PAPAEAPEAEPVAEPVRAVA
-112 PAVVVALSL
+112 PALT
-121 ARPAPVPEQPAP
+121 RPAAVPEQPAP
-133 AAVRAAR
+133 PAPAVEAPAVETPAEAEDQAA
-140 ADDRADADAD
+140 ADQPAPAPP
-150 AVAAAVAAAPAS
+150 VAAPPVAAAPA
-162 GTESADGPAVV
+162 
-173 VAPSLTRPVPV
+173 PV
-184 LEQPVS
+184 
-190 AGTAVEVPV
+190 
-199 GAGEQ
+199 
-204 DVVEQPPVVPLAEVP
+204 
-219 SVVAVVPAPVVARPA
+219 
-234 PATPAAA
+234 
-241 PSVPTVPAAPAA
+241 APAA
-253 PTVPVA
+253 V
-259 PVASVVPVAPV
+259 
-270 AAVPRPVVEAGPR
+270 GPR
-283 ELPALPEGPAA
+283 ALPTLPEGPAGA
-294 VRFEAV
+294 RFEAA
-300 TTGLVSKR
+300 TTGLASKR
-308 PNFVQQARATVFL
+308 PNFTQQARSTVFL

-337 GLGARTPGEILD
+337 DLGTRTPGEILD
-349 AVLAAAPGTERVY
+349 AVLATAPGTERIY
-362 ITAGAPWHDGA
+362 ITTGAPWHDGA
-373 ERYPTLKDAVAA
+373 ERYSTLKDAVAA

-393 WTTAVGAGR
+393 WTTAVGSGR
-402 DRLAGHF
+402 DKLAGHF

-420 PASAP
+420 PATAP
-425 DGPVTEVRSMG
+425 DSGSTEIRSMG

-478 DLWSRTIPTTG
+478 DLWSRTVPTTG

-515 ELVLPP
+515 ELILPP
-521 RVPEQLPA
+521 RVPDRLPA

-543 WKSPVGVPR
+543 WKSPVGTPR
-552 RITAAAFAAMTEQE
+552 RITAQAFAAMTEQE

-581 TVPAGWQHVGLL
+581 TVPAGWNHVGLL

-600 RAWTYPAA
+600 RAWIYPSE

-620 EVHLALANHIAPW
+620 EVHLALSNHIAPW
-633 KVEILGGLLFED
+633 RIEVLDGLLFED

-656 KAAWADLTNLS
+656 KSAWADLTNLS
-667 KLHGD
+667 RAHAD
-672 ERQRTAAYLAS
+672 ERRRTAAYLAS

-709 IGEALPAGAEI
+709 VGEALPAGVEI
-720 LGQDDTVVTWQRRA
+720 LGQDETVVTWQRQA

-761 KYRQGKEIIGHAG
+761 KYRQGKEVVGHAG
-774 ALHARP
+774 ALHAKP

-795 RQMWPYRGEPGDY
+795 RQPWPYRGEPGDY
-808 LFKGHLTGPVQ
+808 LLKGHLTGPVE
-819 HPATQEQ
+819 HPTTQEQ
-826 YLKLRALGR
+826 YLTLRGLGR
-835 AELTATENGTDR
+835 AELTHAGADQ

>member
-1 MDRKTY
+1 MDRRTY
-7 TAQLAGLRELRAGIT
+7 TAELAGLRELRTEIT

-36 RLTAQRARKVAGLAG
+36 RLTAQRARRVAGLAG

-58 AVAKASGLSVGDV
+58 PVAKASGLSVGDV

-86 AARADDRADADAAT
+86 AAKTDDQAA
-100 HVPVPEAELADG
+100 
-112 PAVVVALSL
+112 AV
-121 ARPAPVPEQPAP
+121 PAP
-133 AAVRAAR
+133 APAPEPVDEPAA
-140 ADDRADADAD
+140 
-150 AVAAAVAAAPAS
+150 AAAPA
-162 GTESADGPAVV
+162 
-173 VAPSLTRPVPV
+173 LTRPAPV
-184 LEQPVS
+184 LEQP
-190 AGTAVEVPV
+190 APTAPATEVPV
-199 GAGEQ
+199 EDQA
-204 DVVEQPPVVPLAEVP
+204 VAEQPT
-219 SVVAVVPAPVVARPA
+219 
-234 PATPAAA
+234 PATPAVAA
-241 PSVPTVPAAPAA
+241 PVVPA
-253 PTVPVA
+253 V
-259 PVASVVPVAPV
+259 SVAPV
-270 AAVPRPVVEAGPR
+270 AAAPRPVAEAGPR
-283 ELPALPEGPAA
+283 ELPTLLEGPAGA
-294 VRFEAV
+294 RFEAV

-308 PNFVQQARATVFL
+308 PNFTQQARSTVFL
-321 DAATGD
+321 DAAAEM
-327 LAVRDRVVRL
+327 LAVRDQVVRVD
-337 GLGARTPGEILD
+337 LGARTPGEILD
-349 AVLAAAPGTERVY
+349 AVLHAAPGTERIY

-373 ERYPTLKDAVAA
+373 ERYSTLKDAVAA

-402 DRLAGHF
+402 DKLAGHF

-420 PASAP
+420 PAVAP
-425 DGPVTEVRSMG
+425 DSATTEIRSIG
-436 EWFDPDGADVVTC
+436 EWFDADGADVAIC

-464 DDAVLMG
+464 DDVVLMG

-478 DLWSRTIPTTG
+478 DLWTRTIPTKG

-515 ELVLPP
+515 ELILPP

-543 WKSPVGVPR
+543 WKSPVGTPR

-566 QTKALMSCSHWNVRV
+566 QVKALMSCSHWNVRV
-581 TVPAGWQHVGLL
+581 TVPQGWDHVGLL

-600 RAWTYPAA
+600 RAWIYPAT
-608 PGATFTTWAGGA
+608 PGTTFTTWAGGA
-620 EVHLALANHIAPW
+620 EVHLALSNHLMPW

-709 IGEALPAGAEI
+709 LGEALPAGVEI
-720 LGQDDTVVTWQRRA
+720 LGQDDTVVTWQRQA

-761 KYRQGKEIIGHAG
+761 KYRQGKEVIGYAG
-774 ALHARP
+774 ALHAKP

-795 RQMWPYRGEPGDY
+795 RQPWPYRGEPGDY
-808 LFKGHLTGPVQ
+808 LLKGHLTGPIE
-819 HPATQEQ
+819 HPTSQEQ
-826 YLKLRALGR
+826 YLKLRGLGR
-835 AELTATENGTDR
+835 AELAAAEKGAEPQ

>member
-7 TAQLAGLRELRAGIT
+7 TAELAALRQLRTEIT
-22 AAEKT
+22 AAEKQ

-36 RLTAQRARKVAGLAG
+36 KLNQQRSRRVAGLAG
-51 YEGAQAA
+51 YEGAQAP

-86 AARADDRADADAAT
+86 AAKADDQAAAAAAA
-100 HVPVPEAELADG
+100 PAPAPEAAPVEE
-112 PAVVVALSL
+112 PAAAVAPVLT
-121 ARPAPVPEQPAP
+121 RPAPVPEQPAP
-133 AAVRAAR
+133 TPAPVDVEDHRVEV
-140 ADDRADADAD
+140 
-150 AVAAAVAAAPAS
+150 VAEQPAPA
-162 GTESADGPAVV
+162 EPA
-173 VAPSLTRPVPV
+173 
-184 LEQPVS
+184 
-190 AGTAVEVPV
+190 
-199 GAGEQ
+199 
-204 DVVEQPPVVPLAEVP
+204 
-219 SVVAVVPAPVVARPA
+219 VPAP
-234 PATPAAA
+234 AAL
-241 PSVPTVPAAPAA
+241 AAPAA
-253 PTVPVA
+253 QAAPTAPAAPVVPAAAASRPVA
-259 PVASVVPVAPV
+259 
-270 AAVPRPVVEAGPR
+270 EAGPR
-283 ELPALPEGPAA
+283 EMPTLPEGPTGA
-294 VRFEAV
+294 RFEAV

-308 PNFVQQARATVFL
+308 PNFTQQARSTVFL

-337 GLGARTPGEILD
+337 DLGTRTPGEILD
-349 AVLAAAPGTERVY
+349 AVLHIAPGTERIY

-373 ERYPTLKDAVAA
+373 ERYSTLKDAVAA
-385 WLNTPSER
+385 WLNRPSER

-402 DRLAGHF
+402 DKLAGHF
-409 VHQRQPVGRYA
+409 VHQHQPVGRYA
-420 PASAP
+420 PTTTP
-425 DGPVTEVRSMG
+425 DGPVTEIRSMG
-436 EWFDPDGADVVTC
+436 EWFDPDGADVTTC
-449 RQAFTLLWQALRRHW
+449 RDAFRLLWQALRRHW

-515 ELVLPP
+515 ELILPP

-543 WKSPVGVPR
+543 WKSPVGTPR

-566 QTKALMSCSHWNVRV
+566 QIKALMSCSHWNVRV
-581 TVPAGWQHVGLL
+581 TVPAGWNHVGLL

-600 RAWTYPAA
+600 RAWVYPSE

-620 EVHLALANHIAPW
+620 EVHLALSNHLMPW

-656 KAAWADLTNLS
+656 KSAWADLTNLS
-667 KLHGD
+667 TLHGD

-709 IGEALPAGAEI
+709 IGEALPAGVEI
-720 LGQDDTVVTWQRRA
+720 LGQDGEVVTWQRQA

-761 KYRQGKEIIGHAG
+761 KYRQGKEVIAHAG

-795 RQMWPYRGEPGDY
+795 RQPWPYRGEPGDY
-808 LFKGHLTGPVQ
+808 LLKGHLTGPVE
-819 HPATQEQ
+819 HPTSQEQ

-835 AELTATENGTDR
+835 AELAEKGSDQ

>member
-7 TAQLAGLRELRAGIT
+7 TAELAGLRELRTEIT

-27 VAAAQKELD
+27 VAAARKELD
-36 RLTAQRARKVAGLAG
+36 KLTAQRSRRVAGLAG
-51 YEGAQAA
+51 YEGAQAPA
-58 AVAKASGLSVGDV
+58 IAKASGLSVGDV

-86 AARADDRADADAAT
+86 AAKADDEAVTAAPAPA
-100 HVPVPEAELADG
+100 PVAAPVAE
-112 PAVVVALSL
+112 PAVAVAPAL
-121 ARPAPVPEQPAP
+121 ARPAAVLEQPAP
-133 AAVRAAR
+133 
-140 ADDRADADAD
+140 
-150 AVAAAVAAAPAS
+150 
-162 GTESADGPAVV
+162 
-173 VAPSLTRPVPV
+173 
-184 LEQPVS
+184 
-190 AGTAVEVPV
+190 VEDQ
-199 GAGEQ
+199 A
-204 DVVEQPPVVPLAEVP
+204 VVEQSA
-219 SVVAVVPAPVVARPA
+219 
-234 PATPAAA
+234 
-241 PSVPTVPAAPAA
+241 PAAPAVA
-253 PTVPVA
+253 A
-259 PVASVVPVAPV
+259 PVVPAASVAPV
-270 AAVPRPVVEAGPR
+270 AAPVRPVAETGPR
-283 ELPALPEGPAA
+283 ELPTLPEGPAGA
-294 VRFEAV
+294 RFEAV

-308 PNFVQQARATVFL
+308 PNFVQQARSTVFL
-321 DAATGD
+321 DMVAGM
-327 LAVRDRVVRL
+327 LAVRDQVVRVD
-337 GLGARTPGEILD
+337 LGARTPGEILD
-349 AVLAAAPGTERVY
+349 AVLATAPGTERVY

-373 ERYPTLKDAVAA
+373 ERYSTLKDAVAA

-393 WTTAVGAGR
+393 WTTAVGSGR
-402 DRLAGHF
+402 DKLAGHF

-425 DGPVTEVRSMG
+425 DSDSTEIRSMG

-515 ELVLPP
+515 ELLLPP

-543 WKSPVGVPR
+543 WKSPVGTPR

-566 QTKALMSCSHWNVRV
+566 QTKALMSSSHWNVRV
-581 TVPAGWQHVGLL
+581 TVPAGWNHVGLL

-600 RAWTYPAA
+600 RAWVYPSE
-608 PGATFTTWAGGA
+608 PGAMFTTWAGGA
-620 EVHLALANHIAPW
+620 EVHLALANHLMPW
-633 KVEILGGLLFED
+633 KIEILGGLLFED

-667 KLHGD
+667 RIHAD

-709 IGEALPAGAEI
+709 VGEALPAGVEI
-720 LGQDDTVVTWQRRA
+720 LGQDDQVVTWQRQA

-761 KYRQGKEIIGHAG
+761 KYRQGKEVIGYAG
-774 ALHARP
+774 ALHAKP

-795 RQMWPYRGEPGDY
+795 RQPWPYRGEPGDY
-808 LFKGHLTGPVQ
+808 LLKGHLTGPVE
-819 HPATQEQ
+819 HPTSQEQ
-826 YLKLRALGR
+826 YLKLRGLGR
-835 AELTATENGTDR
+835 AELAAKGTDQ

>member
-7 TAQLAGLRELRAGIT
+7 TTELAGLRELRTEIT
-22 AAEKT
+22 SAEKT

-36 RLTAQRARKVAGLAG
+36 KLTARRARRVAGLAG
-51 YEGAQAA
+51 YEGAKAD

-86 AARADDRADADAAT
+86 AARADDQSAGPGPEP
-100 HVPVPEAELADG
+100 VPVQPQPQAPEAAPAAEPPPALA
-112 PAVVVALSL
+112 PVLT
-121 ARPAPVPEQPAP
+121 RPATVAEPPAP
-133 AAVRAAR
+133 AATEDQSTAERT
-140 ADDRADADAD
+140 
-150 AVAAAVAAAPAS
+150 APAS
-162 GTESADGPAVV
+162 
-173 VAPSLTRPVPV
+173 
-184 LEQPVS
+184 
-190 AGTAVEVPV
+190 AGA
-199 GAGEQ
+199 
-204 DVVEQPPVVPLAEVP
+204 
-219 SVVAVVPAPVVARPA
+219 
-234 PATPAAA
+234 
-241 PSVPTVPAAPAA
+241 
-253 PTVPVA
+253 
-259 PVASVVPVAPV
+259 
-270 AAVPRPVVEAGPR
+270 R
-283 ELPALPEGPAA
+283 ELPTLPEGPAGA
-294 VRFEAV
+294 RFEAV

-308 PNFVQQARATVFL
+308 PNFTQQARSTVFL

-337 GLGARTPGEILD
+337 DLGARTPGEVLD
-349 AVLAAAPGTERVY
+349 AVLHAAPGTERIY
-362 ITAGAPWHDGA
+362 ITAGAPWHHGA
-373 ERYPTLKDAVAA
+373 ERYSTLKDAVAA

-393 WTTAVGAGR
+393 WTTAVGSGR
-402 DRLAGHF
+402 DKLAGHF

-420 PASAP
+420 PAAAP
-425 DGPVTEVRSMG
+425 DGATTEIRSMG

-478 DLWSRTIPTTG
+478 DLWSRTVPTTG

-515 ELVLPP
+515 ELISPP
-521 RVPEQLPA
+521 RVPEHLPA

-543 WKSPVGVPR
+543 WKSPVGTPR
-552 RITAAAFAAMTEQE
+552 RVTAAAFAAMTEQE
-566 QTKALMSCSHWNVRV
+566 QTKSLMSCSHWNVRV
-581 TVPAGWQHVGLL
+581 TVPQGWNHVGLL
-593 PAPVTGD
+593 PAPVAGD
-600 RAWTYPAA
+600 RAWTYPSE

-620 EVHLALANHIAPW
+620 EVHLALANHLAPW
-633 KVEILGGLLFED
+633 RIEILGGLLWED

-656 KAAWADLTNLS
+656 RSAWADLTNLS
-667 KLHGD
+667 RVHGD
-672 ERQRTAAYLAS
+672 ERQRQAAYLAS
-683 RAVRSVLLFGLG
+683 RAVRAVLLFGLG

-709 IGEALPAGAEI
+709 LGEAIPAGVEI
-720 LGQDDTVVTWQRRA
+720 LGQDDQVVTWQRQS

-746 AAYVWSGARAALLDM
+746 PAYVWSGARAALLHTQ
-761 KYRQGKEIIGHAG
+761 YRQGKEIVGTAG

-795 RQMWPYRGEPGDY
+795 RQPWPYRGEVGDY
-808 LFKGHLTGPVQ
+808 LLKGHLTGPVE
-819 HPATQEQ
+819 HPASQER
-826 YLKLRALGR
+826 YLELRALGR
-835 AELTATENGTDR
+835 AELAAERAAGGEQR

>member
-1 MDRKTY
+1 MDRKAY
-7 TAQLAGLRELRAGIT
+7 TAELAGLRELRTEIT
-22 AAEKT
+22 AAEKA

-36 RLTAQRARKVAGLAG
+36 KLTAQRSRRVAGLAG
-51 YEGAQAA
+51 YEGSKADAI
-58 AVAKASGLSVGDV
+58 AKASGLSVGDV

-86 AARADDRADADAAT
+86 AAKADDQAA
-100 HVPVPEAELADG
+100 
-112 PAVVVALSL
+112 VA
-121 ARPAPVPEQPAP
+121 APVQAPAP
-133 AAVRAAR
+133 AAGTPAPTAQPASAGALAPALTRAASSTGQPPPATETPVVAEER
-140 ADDRADADAD
+140 AVVAEQPTASPADTAAGTGPAAGETEPGVQAASSLAIASASGSAGQRA
-150 AVAAAVAAAPAS
+150 AAAV
-162 GTESADGPAVV
+162 
-173 VAPSLTRPVPV
+173 
-184 LEQPVS
+184 
-190 AGTAVEVPV
+190 
-199 GAGEQ
+199 
-204 DVVEQPPVVPLAEVP
+204 
-219 SVVAVVPAPVVARPA
+219 
-234 PATPAAA
+234 
-241 PSVPTVPAAPAA
+241 
-253 PTVPVA
+253 
-259 PVASVVPVAPV
+259 
-270 AAVPRPVVEAGPR
+270 GPR
-283 ELPALPEGPAA
+283 VLPTIPEGPAGA
-294 VRFEAV
+294 RFEAV
-300 TTGLVSKR
+300 TTGLVSTR
-308 PNFVQQARATVFL
+308 PRFTQQARSTVFL

-337 GLGARTPGEILD
+337 SLGARTPGEILD
-349 AVLAAAPGTERVY
+349 AVLATAPGTERVY

-373 ERYPTLKDAVAA
+373 ERYSTLKDAVAV

-393 WTTAVGAGR
+393 WASAVGSGR
-402 DRLAGHF
+402 DKLAGHF

-420 PASAP
+420 PAASP
-425 DGPVTEVRSMG
+425 DGPVTEIRSMG

-489 KWAGGYPVLSE
+489 KWVGGYPVLSE
-500 ELRGLLHATGGQGRT
+500 ELRGLLHVTGGQGRT
-515 ELVLPP
+515 ELILPP
-521 RVPEQLPA
+521 RVPEQIPA

-543 WKSPVGVPR
+543 WKSPVGMPR

-566 QTKALMSCSHWNVRV
+566 QTKALMSCSHWNIRV
-581 TVPAGWQHVGLL
+581 TVPQGWDHVGLL

-600 RAWTYPAA
+600 RAWIYPSE
-608 PGATFTTWAGGA
+608 PGATFTTWSGGA
-620 EVHLALANHIAPW
+620 EVHLALSNHLMPW
-633 KVEILGGLLFED
+633 RIEILGGLLFED

-672 ERQRTAAYLAS
+672 ERQRQAAYLAS

-709 IGEALPAGAEI
+709 IGEALPAGVEI
-720 LGQDDTVVTWQRRA
+720 LGQDETVVTWQRQA

-761 KYRQGKEIIGHAG
+761 KYRQGKEVIASAG
-774 ALHARP
+774 ALHAKP
-780 GTVVY
+780 GSVVY

-795 RQMWPYRGEPGDY
+795 RQPWPYRGEPGDY
-808 LFKGHLTGPVQ
+808 LLKGHLTGPVE
-819 HPATQEQ
+819 HPTSQEQ
-826 YLKLRALGR
+826 YLKLRGLGR
-835 AELTATENGTDR
+835 VELAAKGTDQ

>member
-7 TAQLAGLRELRAGIT
+7 TAELASLRELRTGIT
-22 AAEKT
+22 AAEKQ

-36 RLTAQRARKVAGLAG
+36 KLTAQRARRVAGLAG
-51 YEGAQAA
+51 YEGAKAD

-86 AARADDRADADAAT
+86 AVRTDDRAAAGAPA
-100 HVPVPEAELADG
+100 PVEAPEAEPVAEPVSAVA
-112 PAVVVALSL
+112 PALT
-121 ARPAPVPEQPAP
+121 RPAAVPEQPAP
-133 AAVRAAR
+133 PAPAVEAPAVEAPTEVEDQAVGDQPAPAAPAPTPP
-140 ADDRADADAD
+140 
-150 AVAAAVAAAPAS
+150 VAAPPVAAAPA
-162 GTESADGPAVV
+162 A
-173 VAPSLTRPVPV
+173 
-184 LEQPVS
+184 
-190 AGTAVEVPV
+190 
-199 GAGEQ
+199 
-204 DVVEQPPVVPLAEVP
+204 
-219 SVVAVVPAPVVARPA
+219 PA
-234 PATPAAA
+234 PA
-241 PSVPTVPAAPAA
+241 
-253 PTVPVA
+253 
-259 PVASVVPVAPV
+259 
-270 AAVPRPVVEAGPR
+270 AVGPR
-283 ELPALPEGPAA
+283 ALPTLPEGPAGA
-294 VRFEAV
+294 RFEAA
-300 TTGLVSKR
+300 TTGLASKR
-308 PNFVQQARATVFL
+308 PNFTQQARSTVFL

-337 GLGARTPGEILD
+337 DLGTRTPGEILD
-349 AVLAAAPGTERVY
+349 AVLATAPGTERIY
-362 ITAGAPWHDGA
+362 ITTGAPWHDGA
-373 ERYPTLKDAVAA
+373 ERYSTLKDAVAA

-393 WTTAVGAGR
+393 WTTAVGSGR
-402 DRLAGHF
+402 DKLAGHF

-420 PASAP
+420 PATAP
-425 DGPVTEVRSMG
+425 DSGSTEIRSMG

-478 DLWSRTIPTTG
+478 DLWSRTVPTTG

-515 ELVLPP
+515 ELILPP
-521 RVPEQLPA
+521 RVPDRLPA

-543 WKSPVGVPR
+543 WKSPVGTPR
-552 RITAAAFAAMTEQE
+552 RITAQAFAAMTEQE

-581 TVPAGWQHVGLL
+581 TVPAGWNHVGLL

-600 RAWTYPAA
+600 RAWIYPSE

-620 EVHLALANHIAPW
+620 EVHLALSNHIAPW
-633 KVEILGGLLFED
+633 RIEVLDGLLFED

-656 KAAWADLTNLS
+656 KSAWADLTNLS
-667 KLHGD
+667 KVHGD
-672 ERQRTAAYLAS
+672 ERQRQAAYLAS

-709 IGEALPAGAEI
+709 VGEALPAGVEI
-720 LGQDDTVVTWQRRA
+720 LGQDETVVTWQRQA

-761 KYRQGKEIIGHAG
+761 KYRQGKEVVGHAG
-774 ALHARP
+774 ALHAKP

-795 RQMWPYRGEPGDY
+795 RQPWPYRGEPGDY
-808 LFKGHLTGPVQ
+808 LLKGHLTGPVE
-819 HPATQEQ
+819 HPTTQEQ
-826 YLKLRALGR
+826 YLTLRGLGR
-835 AELTATENGTDR
+835 AELTHTGADQ